1 MASRSA
7 IPLVK
12 LEVATSQWKLVRSKY
27 FLVSCRCENRELYFG
42 KYQTFMVLLTN
53 DPIDY
58 TALTESVR
66 SPAAGAAVLFLG
78 TVREM
83 TAGRQTLAL
92 DYEAYPE
99 MAQAKMA
106 ELEATARQRWP
117 AVEIGMIHR
126 LGHLE
131 LGDISVAIAVSTP
144 HRQQAFE
151 AGKFLIDEFKLVVP
165 IWKKEN
171 WSDGSTEWVHPGS
184 PGMVRT
190 SPTTG
195 S

>member
-1 MASRSA
+1 
-7 IPLVK
+7 
-12 LEVATSQWKLVRSKY
+12 
-27 FLVSCRCENRELYFG
+27 
-42 KYQTFMVLLTN
+42 MVLLTN

-58 TALTESVR
+58 TALTERVR
-66 SPAAGAAVLFLG
+66 SAAAGAVVLFLG

-83 TAGRQTLAL
+83 TAGHQTVAL

-106 ELEATARQRWP
+106 ELEGQARQQWP
-117 AVEIGMIHR
+117 VVNLEIIHR

-131 LGDISVAIAVSTP
+131 LGDISVAIAVSCP
-144 HRQQAFE
+144 HRQPAFE

-171 WSDGSTEWVHPGS
+171 WSDGSTEWVHQSGTPQNVAGAEAVKNH
-184 PGMVRT
+184 G
-190 SPTTG
+190 
-195 S
+195 

>member
-1 MASRSA
+1 
-7 IPLVK
+7 
-12 LEVATSQWKLVRSKY
+12 
-27 FLVSCRCENRELYFG
+27 
-42 KYQTFMVLLTN
+42 MVLLTN

-83 TAGRQTLAL
+83 TAGRQTMAL

-106 ELEATARQRWP
+106 ELESTARQRWP
-117 AVEIGMIHR
+117 VIEIGMIHR

-144 HRQQAFE
+144 HRQHAFE

-171 WSDGSTEWVHPGS
+171 WSDGSTEWVHPGN
-184 PGMVRT
+184 PQMVKT
-190 SPTTG
+190 SPAAG